1 MELSS
6 KLCSNDS
13 TTSWLIE
20 TRNIDC
26 YSVSMDQDFRKSVVA
41 LFQLRVSHEVA
52 VRVLARAIIT

>member
-13 TTSWLIE
+13 TTSRLIV

-26 YSVSMDQDFRKSVVA
+26 CSVSMDQEFRNSVVV
-41 LFQLRVSHEVA
+41 LFQLRVSHEVT